1 MAQRQ
6 SQQYWT
12 REAIESIKA
21 SFRQQATAPKP
32 KPKPK
37 PVKYPATI
45 LEGGCLLHRLP
56 TCQAAPIAIR

>member
-32 KPKPK
+32 KPKP
-37 PVKYPATI
+37 VKYPATI